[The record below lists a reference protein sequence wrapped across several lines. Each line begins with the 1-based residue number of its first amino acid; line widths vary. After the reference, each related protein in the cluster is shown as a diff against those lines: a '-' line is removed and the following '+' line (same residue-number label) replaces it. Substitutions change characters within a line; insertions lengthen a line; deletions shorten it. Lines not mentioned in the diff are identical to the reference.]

1 MQLIARRDAVR
12 SANLARLRAMGFSPV
27 GWLPLREHR
36 ALVRPNEEI
45 ARRAVALAAAAMW
58 ITSSEA
64 VAPSAEI
71 LAHVSRGGLRSAAGT
86 AADRG
91 RVSAPS
97 GGPDAGLDADEAAL
111 LDAPRASAAQDD
123 PIWDAVVMLG
133 WALGLEYEP
142 TADGAPLEDRA
153 RDEARRWL
161 YRGGDVHPSM
171 LTARVRSADE
181 IVPLED
187 LFTCA
192 HQSSRLVQLG
202 FVPPD
207 GTPMRAPRRADH
219 LRIEVRRQ
227 ALTWILSPGAGWQE
241 VDLGS

>member
-12 SANLARLRAMGFSPV
+12 SANIARLRAMGFSPV

-36 ALVRPNEEI
+36 AIVRPNEEI
-45 ARRAVALAAAAMW
+45 ARRAVALAAMAMW
-58 ITSSEA
+58 ITSSETD
-64 VAPSAEI
+64 APSAEI
-71 LAHVSRGGLRSAAGT
+71 LAHVARGGLRGALNGDL
-86 AADRG
+86 DR
-91 RVSAPS
+91 S
-97 GGPDAGLDADEAAL
+97 GLDPDEAAL
-111 LDAPRASAAQDD
+111 LDAPRASAAKDD
-123 PIWDAVVMLG
+123 PVWDAVAMLG

-142 TADGAPLEDRA
+142 TADGAPLEEHA

-187 LFTCA
+187 LFACA

-202 FVPPD
+202 FAPPD
-207 GTPMRAPRRADH
+207 GEPMRAPRRADH
-219 LRIEVRRQ
+219 LRIEVRRH
-227 ALTWILSPGAGWQE
+227 ALTWILSPGVAWQE